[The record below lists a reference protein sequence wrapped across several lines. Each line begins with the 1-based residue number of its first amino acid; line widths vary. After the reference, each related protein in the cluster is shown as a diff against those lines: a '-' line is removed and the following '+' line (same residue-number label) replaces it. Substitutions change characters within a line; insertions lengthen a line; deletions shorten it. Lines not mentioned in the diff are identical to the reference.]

1 MIRRATLNGLLR
13 TAFAFALLTPSLLTG
28 QVEELDAADFLPH
41 DAILLPTPW
50 SPWFIGPYGGPDYTV
65 HRGDFELYEDGILCC
80 RFDNGEGLGYTAGV
94 KTFLP
99 LAEKTYLSPRVAYT
113 RHNGTF
119 TEVSEEYP
127 FRGLNDSV
135 ELMTFTEELETPIP
149 AFAADL
155 IFAYQLDSATGFY
168 LGAGPSVEYL
178 IETQFTK
185 SEQIT
190 GPNGLTFLDGTVDR
204 FQEIDFAPDA
214 NTFVIGGRLGAGMLY
229 PLTESIRVNPELLV
243 SLPVSVVSGQWRMFE
258 VQLTVGVLFGVGD

>member
-1 MIRRATLNGLLR
+1 MIGGTLRQSLVGLGIL
-13 TAFAFALLTPSLLTG
+13 FALCAP
-28 QVEELDAADFLPH
+28 QVLSAQGESLDAADFMPH

-80 RFDNGEGLGYTAGV
+80 RFDQGEGLGYTVGV

-99 LAEKTYLSPRVAYT
+99 LAEKSYLSPRVAYT

-119 TEVSEEYP
+119 TEISEEYP

-155 IFAYQLDSATGFY
+155 IYAYQLDSATGFY

-185 SEQIT
+185 SEKIT

-204 FQEIDFAPDA
+204 FQDIDFAPDA
-214 NTFVIGGRLGAGMLY
+214 NTFVLGGRLGAGMLY
-229 PLTESIRVNPELLV
+229 PLTESIRINPELLV